1 MIWISWE
8 MPMEPSAFDTEVDY
22 NFDAF
27 EQKLGSILPAHRG
40 EFALLNRGNIISY
53 FPDEASALTAGR
65 LKFPDGLFSV
75 QEVTD
80 RPVDLGFFSHAI
92 NSRIA

>member
-1 MIWISWE
+1 MDQGVFE
-8 MPMEPSAFDTEVDY
+8 TEVDR
-22 NFDAF
+22 NFEAF
-27 EQKLGSILPAHRG
+27 EAILDSILPLRRG
-40 EFALLNRGNIISY
+40 EFALIRHGDIISY
-53 FPDEASALTAGR
+53 SHRESDALAEGR
-65 LKFPDGLFSV
+65 RRFEDGVFSV